1 MTSHDTPDEESL
13 TADTQV
19 QCTGGR
25 PPRPNQETTVS
36 NTASAPLYPPLYGA
50 SFGQAIARFFKK
62 YATFSGRASRSEY
75 WWWFLFNF
83 IVGIVLYVIA
93 LILGFVQVDAATNTV
108 TFGPGYW
115 FVSIVG
121 GLWGL
126 AILVPHLAVIWR
138 RLHDTNKSGGFF
150 FLAFIPFVG
159 GIILIVLLALDTNP
173 AGARFDQAA

>member
-1 MTSHDTPDEESL
+1 M
-13 TADTQV
+13 
-19 QCTGGR
+19 
-25 PPRPNQETTVS
+25 NQETTVS

-75 WWWFLFNF
+75 WWWFLFNA
-83 IVGIVLYVIA
+83 IIGVILYIIGG
-93 LILGFVQVDAATNTV
+93 ILGLIQVDAATGAV
-108 TFGPGYW
+108 TLGPGYV
-115 FVSIVG
+115 FVAVVG

-126 AILVPHLAVIWR
+126 ATLVPNLAVVWR
-138 RLHDTNKSGGFF
+138 RLHDTNRPGPFY

-159 GIILIVLLALDTNP
+159 GIILIILLALDTNP